1 VRTQILDWD
10 HNWDEPE
17 SPMTVLRDS
26 AARRFVRGVAW
37 HCYAGEVRAQ
47 STVHDAFPDVDTW
60 FTECAG
66 GDWAPDFG
74 ANLRW
79 NVRTLIIGATR
90 HWARG
95 VTLWNLALDEQHGP
109 HTGGCTNCRGVLT
122 IDTRTGTVTRNEEF
136 YALAHAS
143 RFVRPG
149 AVRIGAESSND
160 SVAVVAFRHPDDQTS
175 ALIAVN
181 DAPAART
188 VQVRIGN
195 RRFALP
201 VPAGGV
207 ATAVWR

>member
-1 VRTQILDWD
+1 
-10 HNWDEPE
+10 
-17 SPMTVLRDS
+17 M
-26 AARRFVRGVAW
+26 
-37 HCYAGEVRAQ
+37 
-47 STVHDAFPDVDTW
+47 
-60 FTECAG
+60 
-66 GDWAPDFG
+66 
-74 ANLRW
+74 
-79 NVRTLIIGATR
+79 
-90 HWARG
+90 
-95 VTLWNLALDEQHGP
+95 TLWNLALDEQHGP

-122 IDTRTGTVTRNEEF
+122 IDTRTGAVTRNEEF

-149 AVRIGAESSND
+149 AVRIGVESSND
-160 SVAVVAFRHPDDQTS
+160 SIAVVAFRHPDDQTS